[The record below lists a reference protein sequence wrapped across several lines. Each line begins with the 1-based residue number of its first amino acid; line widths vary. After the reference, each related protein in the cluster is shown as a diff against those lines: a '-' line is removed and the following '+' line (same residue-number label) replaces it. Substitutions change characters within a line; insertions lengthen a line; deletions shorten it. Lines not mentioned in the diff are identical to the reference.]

1 MKESGRWVSQ
11 KYKRNT
17 KLSIEIKKSIDF
29 LFHLYTWVKLNI
41 IYKTIFD
48 GIVPSD

>member
-1 MKESGRWVSQ
+1 MKESGRWVSL

-17 KLSIEIKKSIDF
+17 QWSIEIKKSIDF
-29 LFHLYTWVKLNI
+29 LFHLYTWVQLLFIKL
-41 IYKTIFD
+41 IFD